1 MKRERRNRSTFSWL
15 AVRRMEDSRDRKK
28 GRMKNVRR
36 VGKRGRGAGNLVLGK
51 GRENVRYLGD
61 LEGEI
66 GPVSFWL

>member
-15 AVRRMEDSRDRKK
+15 TMRRIEDSRDRKK

-36 VGKRGRGAGNLVLGK
+36 VRKRGRGTGNLILGK
-51 GRENVRYLGD
+51 GRENIRYLGD

-66 GPVSFWL
+66 RPISF